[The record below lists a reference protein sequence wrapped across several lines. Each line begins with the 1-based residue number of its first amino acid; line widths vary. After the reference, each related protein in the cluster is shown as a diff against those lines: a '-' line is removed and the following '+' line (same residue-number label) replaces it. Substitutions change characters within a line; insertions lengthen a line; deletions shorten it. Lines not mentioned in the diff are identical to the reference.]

1 MRRLLT
7 LLLGLLP
14 LSPQAGMDEIACARK
29 DTINGW
35 SHLYRVDALVLRGA
49 ELNWMKQK
57 LLYRPKSM
65 FVVLLWD
72 RVQSTSI
79 ELDAPVLMP
88 GMQEGRDERGDR
100 WQVTVGAGC
109 K

>member
-1 MRRLLT
+1 MRHFLILLSA
-7 LLLGLLP
+7 LLP
-14 LSPQAGMDEIACARK
+14 LAAYAGMDEVACARK

-35 SHLYRVDALVLRGA
+35 SHYYRVDALVLRGA

-72 RVQSTSI
+72 RTQSTPI
-79 ELDAPVLMP
+79 ELDAPVLLP
-88 GMQEGRDERGDR
+88 GAQEGRDDRGDR

>member
-1 MRRLLT
+1 MRRLLI
-7 LLLGLLP
+7 LLLALLP
-14 LSPQAGMDEIACARK
+14 LSARAGMDEIACARK

-72 RVQSTSI
+72 KVQSTPI

-88 GMQEGRDERGDR
+88 GMQEGRDDRGDR
-100 WQVTVGAGC
+100 WQVTVGASC